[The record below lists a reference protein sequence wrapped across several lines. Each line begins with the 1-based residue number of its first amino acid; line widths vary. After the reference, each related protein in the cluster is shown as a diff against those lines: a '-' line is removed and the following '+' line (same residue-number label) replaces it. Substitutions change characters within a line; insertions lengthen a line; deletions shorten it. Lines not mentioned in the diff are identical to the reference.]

1 MRSHGVAWAKLRI
14 FGRLPPFDGT
24 KKARWQLIRRP
35 TAPQSEGVMRKATAV
50 DRRFRRG
57 DSSPS
62 SDLFSSRWTSLRP
75 QRPTSRHFIVSANQ
89 RAFALT
95 HRRKPG
101 DSRYMDTAERRKRGG
116 CVLSR
121 AKVLILFRI
130 DAVLRK
136 KNFNTIEKQK
146 TSPQNKWTF
155 FRILPIFRPNHAP
168 FREHPT
174 FGGLPSSPPRF
185 PTCTDTP
192 ERTRAHAHRALS
204 EFSFLAFTLHLHP
217 QHVDYQ

>member
-1 MRSHGVAWAKLRI
+1 
-14 FGRLPPFDGT
+14 
-24 KKARWQLIRRP
+24 
-35 TAPQSEGVMRKATAV
+35 MRKAAAV
-50 DRRFRRG
+50 DRRYRRG
-57 DSSPS
+57 DSSSS
-62 SDLFSSRWTSLRP
+62 SDSFLGRWTSPRP

-217 QHVDYQ
+217 QHLDYQ